1 MFDDGIL
8 KTDKAL
14 AIDKTDWLTARC
26 GGCWRTAADIG
37 GVIVANTMSELR
49 DNLDLIGWA
58 WDGVRWLC
66 PKCQR
71 IMRAGTPLFSD
82 R

>member
-1 MFDDGIL
+1 MTDDP
-8 KTDKAL
+8 
-14 AIDKTDWLTARC
+14 DWLTARC

-37 GVIVANTMSELR
+37 GVIVADTMSELQ
-49 DNLDLIGWA
+49 DDLYLIGWA

-71 IMRAGTPLFSD
+71 IMRAGNPLFSD